1 MARRVLWP
9 SKLSGM
15 IIRISEPLVPSEVFE
30 DPSYRVHLWNADSGT
45 DAWTLQVFQIRQ
57 TSDVAEV
64 LRWARQRAAGGEYE
78 VFVVVAEA
86 AGNEAGST
94 SVSLVRLAG
103 ADPTRQDPPD
113 EAGTFCYHGSY
124 TPMGVG
130 RVIAHDELESF
141 GCATGEPSVARYE
154 ASGGPEAPPSE
165 PTVAYR
171 APRVS
176 EEHLREAFARVSPD
190 HLQQAGF
197 VALRDAL
204 DGRQVLIYRE
214 PFGRL
219 VACFLGELLESR
231 VADEQSLIE
240 DLASIVLVDL
250 CEPSDYDPMFHS
262 VATAE
267 IEAEFPHALWD

>member
-1 MARRVLWP
+1 MFIRVTE
-9 SKLSGM
+9 
-15 IIRISEPLVPSEVFE
+15 RCAPSEVAN
-30 DPSYRVHLWNADSGT
+30 DPTYRVHLWNADPETG
-45 DAWTLQVFQIRQ
+45 AWNLQTFQIREA
-57 TSDVAEV
+57 SDVAEV
-64 LRWARQRAAGGEYE
+64 LQWARLRAAGGEYE

-113 EAGTFCYHGSY
+113 DAGTFCYHGSY
-124 TPMGVG
+124 EPLGIG
-130 RVIAHDELESF
+130 SVIARDELESF

-154 ASGGPEAPPSE
+154 ASGGSEAPPSV
-165 PTVAYR
+165 PAVAYR

-176 EEHLREAFARVSPD
+176 EEHLREAFARVSPG

-214 PFGRL
+214 PFGRV
-219 VACFLGELLESR
+219 VACFLGGLPESR

-240 DLASIVLVDL
+240 ELASIVLVEL

-262 VATAE
+262 AATAE
-267 IEAEFPHALWD
+267 IEAEFPHALWE